1 MTLNQPRCAIYIR
14 KSREDKDKPSQRLT
28 VQREQLPAHA
38 AVQGWHATIYD
49 DGHASAAQGKT
60 ESLKERARL
69 ETDIR
74 AGRVN
79 IILTIELSRLS
90 RDDTM
95 QDYIAWLTLCADH
108 RVKLATMS
116 RILDPAQHS
125 DWMLLL
131 MEGGFSSV
139 EMKVLQ
145 GRMKEGRD
153 EAYRTGKFLG
163 GGCPPPYVLDKT
175 QGRPVVDKGLLK
187 QMEQIWTMTETMS
200 ARAIAL
206 EIGKP
211 EIFIRRSLADDR
223 LLFYQALRT
232 DQQTGEPIACDWEP
246 VMTAEQAK
254 RIRGSRRIRT
264 NNKNGVRKEFAA
276 LLSNLQLM
284 FCGYCGRTVKT
295 WTNTRARTDGTCI
308 NYYGCQN
315 KDTRKKCERARLI
328 AQDVVNSAVITN
340 VFNTLDDLEELK
352 QIWDDQQTRR
362 NSGEELKDN
371 SAEIKKA
378 QEKKARL
385 ISAIT
390 NGVMDLADAKEAMA
404 EIKTRIETL
413 ERQRDEIVGHIH
425 NPPDWSSIDLTR
437 EEFTFLDTINQRE
450 FLRLIIDRIDIYNM
464 HAVVTYKFPRR
475 PDGTTTAKINLPAAH
490 RGKRLDK

>member
-1 MTLNQPRCAIYIR
+1 MTTAAIYIR

-38 AVQGWHATIYD
+38 TANGWAISIYD

-69 ETDIR
+69 EADIR
-74 AGRVN
+74 AGRIN

-95 QDYIAWLTLCADH
+95 QDYIAWLTLCADY

-163 GGCPPPYVLDKT
+163 GGSPPPYVLDKT
-175 QGRPVVDKGLLK
+175 QGRLVIDPELLE
-187 QMEQIWTMTETMS
+187 QMAQIWTMAETMS
-200 ARAIAL
+200 ARAISI
-206 EIGKP
+206 ETGKP

-223 LLFYQALRT
+223 LQFYQAIRP
-232 DQQTGEPIACDWEP
+232 DQQTGEPITCDWEP
-246 VMTAEQAK
+246 VMTAATAK
-254 RIRGSRRIRT
+254 RIQAARR
-264 NNKNGVRKEFAA
+264 VRATDKGGTKREFGA
-276 LLSNLQLM
+276 LLSNLQLV

-295 WTNTRARTDGTCI
+295 WANTRTRKDGTCL
-308 NYYGCQN
+308 NYYGCQT
-315 KDTRKKCERARLI
+315 KDTRNKCDRARLV
-328 AQDVVNSAVITN
+328 AQDVIDSAVITN
-340 VFNTLDDLEELK
+340 LFNTLDALDELK
-352 QIWDDQQTRR
+352 QIWEDQHNKG
-362 NSGEELKDN
+362 NSGEDLSNHIADM
-371 SAEIKKA
+371 KKA
-378 QEKKARL
+378 QEKKRRL

-390 NGVMDLADAKEAMA
+390 NGVMDLADAKEAMD
-404 EIKTRIETL
+404 EIKAKIETL
-413 ERQRDEIVGHIH
+413 ERLRDEAVDSIR
-425 NPPDWSSIDLTR
+425 NPPDWGSIDLPR
-437 EEFTFLDTINQRE
+437 EDFDALDKISQRII
-450 FLRLIIDRIDIYNM
+450 LRLAIERIDLYNM
-464 HAVVTYKFPRR
+464 HMIITYKFPRR
-475 PDGTTTAKINLPAAH
+475 ADGTTTAKINLPPMH